1 MYHVK
6 VDRKHRHILMPIQEK
21 VGFIIHGKDKYKPL
35 SLSTF
40 QRTYR
45 DAFKKLGIQGYDNHD
60 WRATYGTQLK
70 EAGMTSAQVADM
82 LGHADTRMVETVY
95 ARCRREGVLKHKD
108 ALEKLNQQYI
118 RGTCMVQKDAV

>member
-1 MYHVK
+1 
-6 VDRKHRHILMPIQEK
+6 MPLQ
-21 VGFIIHGKDKYKPL
+21 KDKYKPL

-45 DAFKKLGIQGYDNHD
+45 VAFKKLGIQGYDNHD